1 MTDIDDFEFRPLTE
15 GLGFQ
20 KKTNQPSEAT
30 DKAFQSLRSSE
41 SSSTGSLHS
50 SLFDLD
56 SSRSSSPSST
66 GFSKSPSASSLS
78 GEHHLHS
85 FFGPD
90 VDTPARS
97 PQDSPSPHPD
107 TAVDDI
113 LRTLKKNNLDFFNE
127 DQKKSHAFPK
137 SPGPQW
143 TMSTNSL
150 MALFLDGL
158 LILAICLTAMI
169 LLILVVDVDLMG
181 VLRATNDWS
190 LVASHISIFA
200 GFSIIYLLSSR
211 CYLGATP
218 GEWAFDQQ
226 LGNPAEQKTPI
237 YPLKVFVRSIL
248 VVFSGFLIFPFL
260 SWVLGYDVA
269 GKISDVRLMER
280 RK

>member
-1 MTDIDDFEFRPLTE
+1 MTDIDDFDFRPLTE

-20 KKTNQPSEAT
+20 KKSPTPLL
-30 DKAFQSLRSSE
+30 KP
-41 SSSTGSLHS
+41 
-50 SLFDLD
+50 
-56 SSRSSSPSST
+56 SSPSSES
-66 GFSKSPSASSLS
+66 FDSKSLDSS
-78 GEHHLHS
+78 LHS
-85 FFGPD
+85 FFGPERELPNPPAK
-90 VDTPARS
+90 TP
-97 PQDSPSPHPD
+97 QPD
-107 TAVDDI
+107 TAVDEI
-113 LRTLKKNNLDFFNE
+113 LKSLKKNNLDFFT
-127 DQKKSHAFPK
+127 DDSTQKKQSHAFPK
-137 SPGPQW
+137 SPSPQW
-143 TMSTNSL
+143 TVSTNSL

-169 LLILVVDVDLMG
+169 VLILVIDVDLMAI
-181 VLRATNDWS
+181 LRGKNDLS
-190 LVASHISIFA
+190 LMASHLSIFA

-248 VVFSGFLIFPFL
+248 VVFSGFIVFPIL
-260 SWVLGYDVA
+260 SWLLGYDLA